1 MREQKP
7 PIITGFRHHIFQN
20 AEFDSGLCR
29 CRYAIYVC
37 ACDFC
42 FNTNFRFFFLR
53 SRLDAHARRTHM
65 HTRNFAVRGVYLCAV
80 TSQMTKELR

>member
-1 MREQKP
+1 MPNLIVVSAVVATLFMCVRV
-7 PIITGFRHHIFQN
+7 IFV
-20 AEFDSGLCR
+20 SIL
-29 CRYAIYVC
+29 IS
-37 ACDFC
+37 
-42 FNTNFRFFFLR
+42 FLFLL

>member
-1 MREQKP
+1 MPNLIVVSAVVATLFMCVRV
-7 PIITGFRHHIFQN
+7 IFV
-20 AEFDSGLCR
+20 SIL
-29 CRYAIYVC
+29 ISV
-37 ACDFC
+37 
-42 FNTNFRFFFLR
+42 FFFLR